1 MSGKIRVLIADDQ
14 PLFASGLGMQ
24 LDAQPDICCIGVAVD
39 GDDAVRLAAELH
51 PDVVLMDIRMPGGGG
66 IRATESIVARE
77 ADPPAVVMLTTI
89 RRDEAVYLALRA
101 GAAGF
106 LTKDATPHEVMGTI
120 RAVHA
125 GQELPPGESIGE
137 WVPATEAAA
146 REDAIAPLSEREKEV
161 FLLMAK
167 GLSNSE
173 IATAT
178 YLGETTVKTHVR
190 AVLQKLGLRSR
201 VQVVVFAYE
210 NGLVGAAG

>member
-24 LDAQPDICCIGVAVD
+24 LDAQPDICCVGVAVD
-39 GDDAVRLAAELH
+39 ADDAVRLVAELD

-66 IRATESIVARE
+66 IRATAAIVARE
-77 ADPPAVVMLTTI
+77 AVAPAVVMLTTI

-106 LTKDATPHEVMGTI
+106 LTKDATPDEVMGTI

-137 WVPATEAAA
+137 WAPPAAAA